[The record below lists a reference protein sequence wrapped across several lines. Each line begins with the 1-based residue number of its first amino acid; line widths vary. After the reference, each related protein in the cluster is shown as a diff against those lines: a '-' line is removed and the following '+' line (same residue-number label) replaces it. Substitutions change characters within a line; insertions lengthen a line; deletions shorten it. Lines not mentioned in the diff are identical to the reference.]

1 MVTSLKVLE
10 DLLLEVRVEDLT
22 VGRICRAAGISRS
35 TFYREFDNIDDAV
48 GRLFDAVV
56 TEMVMAGQP
65 WLEGTSL
72 RVKPHLEGVYST
84 YLKHG
89 PLMRAAADAE
99 LGQPTSK
106 KYRDMMEAWD
116 ALVGKRL
123 AESFPWVEAPMTV
136 AHALNAAGERIMYY
150 DFAPGRP
157 LVSEAMFE
165 TTTGI
170 MYKMWCSA
178 LHIAQDSEVRL

>member
-1 MVTSLKVLE
+1 M
-10 DLLLEVRVEDLT
+10 LEVRVDDLT

-56 TEMVMAGQP
+56 TEMVMAGQE
-65 WLEGTSL
+65 WLDGRDL
-72 RVKPHLEGVYST
+72 RVKPHLEGVYSA

-99 LGQPTSK
+99 FGQPTSK
-106 KYRDMMEAWD
+106 KYKDMMEAWD
-116 ALVGKRL
+116 TLVGKRL

-157 LVSEAMFE
+157 LVSDAMFE
-165 TTTGI
+165 TTFNV

-178 LHIAQDSEVRL
+178 LEIAKGSEVRL

>member
-1 MVTSLKVLE
+1 LE
-10 DLLLEVRVEDLT
+10 DLLLEVRVENLT

-72 RVKPHLEGVYST
+72 RVKPHLEGVYSAF
-84 YLKHG
+84 LKHG
-89 PLMRAAADAE
+89 PFMRAAADAE

-106 KYRDMMEAWD
+106 KYRGMMEAWD

-123 AESFPWVEAPMTV
+123 AESFPWVESPMTV
-136 AHALNAAGERIMYY
+136 AHALNAAGEWIMYY

>member
-1 MVTSLKVLE
+1 M
-10 DLLLEVRVEDLT
+10 LEVRVDDLT

-56 TEMVMAGQP
+56 TEMVMAGQE
-65 WLEGTSL
+65 WLDGTDL
-72 RVKPHLEGVYST
+72 RVKPHLEGVYSA

-99 LGQPTSK
+99 FGQPTSK
-106 KYRDMMEAWD
+106 KYKDMMEAWD

-123 AESFPWVEAPMTV
+123 AESFPWVEAPLIV

-157 LVSEAMFE
+157 LVSDAMFE
-165 TTTGI
+165 TTFNV
-170 MYKMWCSA
+170 MYKMWCSV
-178 LHIAQDSEVRL
+178 LEIAKGSEVRL

>member
-1 MVTSLKVLE
+1 
-10 DLLLEVRVEDLT
+10 
-22 VGRICRAAGISRS
+22 
-35 TFYREFDNIDDAV
+35 
-48 GRLFDAVV
+48 
-56 TEMVMAGQP
+56 MAGQP
-65 WLEGTSL
+65 WLEGTIL
-72 RVKPHLEGVYST
+72 RLKPHLEGVYSAF
-84 YLKHG
+84 LKHG
-89 PLMRAAADAE
+89 PLMRAAADAD
-99 LGQPTSK
+99 LGQATSK

-165 TTTGI
+165 TTFGI

-178 LHIAQDSEVRL
+178 LDIAQDSEVRL